1 MAKEM
6 DELKLRVE
14 AKKKE
19 LEAQLAKFK
28 ADSVG
33 TKNEAI
39 EGLQKKLSSLESDLK
54 NGWDNMSESIAGKLN
69 RWLSDDKK

>member
-1 MAKEM
+1 MSKEM
-6 DELKLRVE
+6 TELKLRVE

-28 ADSVG
+28 ANSVG
-33 TKNEAI
+33 DANDAVAAV
-39 EGLQKKLSSLESDLK
+39 QKKLDSLESELK
-54 NGWDNMSESIAGKLN
+54 NGWSNVTESIAGKLN